1 MIFGITGQ
9 TGSGKSTVSE
19 QFRALGVD
27 VLDADFAARVV
38 CEPGTPCLAEIIE
51 SFGRDMLLPNGELN
65 RRRLGAVVFSDPE
78 KLERLSKITHYYI
91 REWVLQ
97 KIRQSKS
104 MLCAIDGAVLIGSNM
119 ESLCRAMVA
128 VVAEPDIRKKR
139 IMARDGLSEEEA
151 VKRIAAQEDE
161 DFYRKHADF
170 IIENNSGIQA
180 LEQQTKQIYDQI
192 KQWI

>member
-65 RRRLGAVVFSDPE
+65 RRRLGTVVFSDPA

-180 LEQQTKQIYDQI
+180 LEQQTKKIYDQM